1 MSDARV
7 IAVHIGQIAPLGP
20 DRVLSAFVKRPVV
33 GAVQV
38 QRMGLVGDEQ
48 ADLSVHGG
56 LDKAVYG
63 YAVGHY
69 AAWRQEYP
77 RHDALLVGG
86 AFGENLAIQGL
97 DEADLCVGDIH
108 AIGSALL
115 QVCQPRQPCFKFALR
130 FEDTA
135 LPRAMTRN
143 GRSGWYYRVVREGSL
158 MPGDAVTLHE
168 RPNPDFSFTRL
179 IAIVNRSPP
188 TKEELVRMRELP
200 GLATGLQ
207 DQARRKLETR
217 T

>member
-7 IAVHIGQIAPLGP
+7 IAVHVGQIAPLGP

-69 AAWRQEYP
+69 AAWRQEYS
-77 RHDALLVGG
+77 RHDALLVAG
-86 AFGENLAIQGL
+86 AFGENLAIEGL

-115 QVCQPRQPCFKFALR
+115 H
-130 FEDTA
+130 EDTA